1 MEEKIIYALH
11 DIGKSE
17 IKVDLAKNMLEDHES
32 GKDKLPHNMVKSL
45 QRMIEEN
52 GNV

>member
-17 IKVDLAKNMLEDHES
+17 ITVDLAKKMEYSD
-32 GKDKLPHNMVKSL
+32 
-45 QRMIEEN
+45 
-52 GNV
+52 